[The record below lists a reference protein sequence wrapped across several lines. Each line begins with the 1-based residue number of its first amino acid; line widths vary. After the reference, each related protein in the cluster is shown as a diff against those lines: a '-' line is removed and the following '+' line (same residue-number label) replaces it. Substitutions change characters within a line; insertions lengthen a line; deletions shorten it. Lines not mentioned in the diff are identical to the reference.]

1 MDQRSLTAY
10 VASATQAERPLS
22 STGVLELS
30 PTRESSKYWI
40 CPRLTASFSRPSDSR
55 IRRLVTAMVRW
66 LASVCRS
73 APEHR
78 LSRNSWPAAAPP
90 AGVEDRPG
98 APAPEGRREQRRGGA
113 P

>member
-55 IRRLVTAMVRW
+55 IRRLVTAMVSW

-73 APEHR
+73 APENR
-78 LSRNSWPAAAPP
+78 LSRNSWPQLKVIGPVSTIGELGRAAC
-90 AGVEDRPG
+90 
-98 APAPEGRREQRRGGA
+98 RERVSQYV
-113 P
+113 